1 MINGSVVIS
10 EDGTPHNEVSFD
22 LPMVKRLKSRY
33 GIAVEKA
40 EQEFTFEGREYVT
53 GYAKYLLEYLEN
65 KLNVQE

>member
-10 EDGTPHNEVSFD
+10 EDGTPSKEVYFD
-22 LPMVKRLKSRY
+22 LPMVKRLKTRY
-33 GIAVEKA
+33 GEAVLKA
-40 EQEFTFEGREYVT
+40 EQEFTFEGRDYIT